1 MKLEG
6 VELRRVS
13 LPLVSPFRTS
23 LGTSTVRTAL
33 LVRVVTDQGDG
44 WGECVV
50 GPDPYYTSE
59 YLDGVADLWRRY
71 LLPALF
77 AVDDLDPAAVGHV
90 LSRIRGH
97 VMAKSAIE
105 MAVLDVWL
113 RAAGLSLRDYLG
125 GTRTSVPV
133 GVSIGIADSIDAL
146 LETVDRNLSAGYQRI
161 KLKIEPGWD
170 LAPVRAVREAFGS
183 DVMLTVDAN
192 TAYQLG
198 DLPLLRRFDEF
209 DLAMIEQPFAPDDLH
224 AHAVLAERLHT
235 PICLDESI
243 TSASDAAN
251 AIRLGACSIIN
262 VKPGRVGGYLEARR
276 IHDVAIANGVPVWC
290 GGMLETGLG
299 RAGNLAL
306 AALPGFTLPGDISAT
321 ARYYV
326 QDITDPFVITGDGE
340 MSVPTG
346 PGLGVNIDSAAL
358 AELTI
363 STEWLSAPGRP
374 TGPRSGSAK

>member
-6 VELRRVS
+6 VELREVA

-33 LVRVVTDQGDG
+33 LIRVATDQGDG

-50 GPDPYYTSE
+50 GVEPRYASE
-59 YLDGVADLWRRY
+59 YHEGVANVCRRF

-77 AVDDLDPAAVGHV
+77 ALDEVTPSAVGHE
-90 LSRIRGH
+90 LAQFRGH
-97 VMAKSAIE
+97 MMAKSAIE
-105 MAVLDVWL
+105 MAVLDAWL
-113 RAAGLSLRDYLG
+113 RSVGVGLRDYLG
-125 GTRTSVPV
+125 GVRPSVPV
-133 GVSIGIADSIDAL
+133 GVSLGITDTIGEL
-146 LETVDRNLSAGYQRI
+146 LETVERNLDAGYQRI
-161 KLKIEPGWD
+161 KLKIEHGWD
-170 LAPVRAVREAFGS
+170 LAPLRAVRDSFGP

-192 TAYQLG
+192 AAYG
-198 DLPLLRRFDEF
+198 PDDFRLLRKLDEF

-224 AHAVLAERLHT
+224 SHARLAEQLDT

-243 TSASDAAN
+243 TSARDAAT
-251 AIRLGACSIIN
+251 AIRLGACSIVN

-276 IHDVAIANGVPVWC
+276 IHDVAAANGIPVWC

-321 ARYYV
+321 SRYYV
-326 QDITDPFVITGDGE
+326 RDITDPFEINGDGE
-340 MSVPTG
+340 MTVPTG
-346 PGLGVNIDSAAL
+346 PGLGVSVDPVAL
-358 AELTI
+358 AELTTW
-363 STEWLSAPGRP
+363 TEWLGAPDY
-374 TGPRSGSAK
+374 RSHFRSD